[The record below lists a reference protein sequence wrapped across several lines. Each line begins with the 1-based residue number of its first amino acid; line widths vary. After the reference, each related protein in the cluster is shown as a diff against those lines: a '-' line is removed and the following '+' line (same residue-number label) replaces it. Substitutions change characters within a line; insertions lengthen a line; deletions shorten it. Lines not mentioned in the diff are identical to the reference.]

1 MTTREVTGFLSRNDV
16 QLGPEDW
23 RRTLSDRAFT
33 FMWGAI
39 QWPWL
44 ARSLSGGRKAQKAAL
59 LERLDLAPDA
69 LPNLGS
75 WKADTGLLHL
85 VVDEIEARRPQ
96 VVVELGAGASSL
108 IVARA
113 LQLHGGGRLV
123 SLDQHGDF
131 VAATREWL
139 HEHGLDA
146 DMRASP
152 LVPAPAGWPALWYD
166 ASDLPDRIDLLLID
180 GPPWTLHPFVRGAA
194 EVLFDRISV
203 GGAIMLDDG
212 ARPGERV
219 IAARWRRKWPQFDFG
234 LELGGTKGTLI
245 GRRLR

>member
-1 MTTREVTGFLSRNDV
+1 MTTREATGFLPRNDV
-16 QLGPEDW
+16 RLGPDGW
-23 RRTLSDRAFT
+23 RQTLRDRAFT
-33 FMWGAI
+33 ILWGAI

-44 ARSLSGGRKAQKAAL
+44 ARSLSGGRRADKDAL
-59 LERLDLAPDA
+59 LARLGLPADA

-85 VVDEIEARRPQ
+85 VVDEIEARRPT

-113 LQLHGGGRLV
+113 LQLNGGGRLV

-131 VAATREWL
+131 VAATRDWL
-139 HEHGLDA
+139 REHGLDA
-146 DMRASP
+146 DMRAAP
-152 LVPAPAGWPALWYD
+152 LVPAPGGWPALWYD

-194 EVLFDRISV
+194 EMLFDRLSV
-203 GGAIMLDDG
+203 GGAVMLDDG

-219 IAARWRRKWPQFDFG
+219 IAARWRRRWPQIDFG
-234 LELGGTKGTLI
+234 LVLGGTKGTLV
-245 GRRLR
+245 GRRMR